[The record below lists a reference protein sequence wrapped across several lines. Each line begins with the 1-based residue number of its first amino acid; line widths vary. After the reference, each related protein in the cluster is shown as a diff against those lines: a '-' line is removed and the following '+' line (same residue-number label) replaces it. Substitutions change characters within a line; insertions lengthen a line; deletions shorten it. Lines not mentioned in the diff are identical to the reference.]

1 MSKDK
6 VIDSLIGIED
16 DMVQTV
22 EALRSKKRQP
32 AWIKWG
38 SLAACLCVLITVL
51 TVYPHLFQGETHKP
65 IDNTDPLN
73 SVPSHSEGTDKP
85 EGPYIPWIANFNP
98 VNGVM
103 DAARR
108 YIPGYFTEEL
118 NDEELNALQPDKII
132 NGLHWSGYAGFD
144 GDGQLIDVILTI
156 STTIPDA
163 NVYVTITEGG
173 VMRDYIMDMVEPEI
187 SVCQNI
193 EYKAYQW
200 VSADKS
206 VLLAADAKING
217 YGFAFTLEVNKQDI
231 EQAKVDLSRILEC
244 FAYYAG
250 GSPDLTTIVADS
262 IPEWFDKSLSNHE
275 ALEDPDYGAYMLPII
290 PNGFAPESIRR
301 YKDQNADYLS
311 GLWTSGYDELR
322 WKVYT
327 ISEADKVRLTSVEDT
342 VKYDLSL
349 YPIPRASSVPDELR
363 EIVDNPIFDAG
374 ELTMDAV
381 WARAYKIGESDDSSG
396 WRMAFSVRYGDI
408 IVEVRTKGVDPEWVY
423 MRLMEMLS

>member
-6 VIDSLIGIED
+6 VIDSLTGIED
-16 DMVQTV
+16 DIIQTV
-22 EALRSKKRQP
+22 VALRSKKRQS

-51 TVYPHLFQGETHKP
+51 TVYPHLFQGETHNP
-65 IDNTDPLN
+65 IDNTDSLN

-85 EGPYIPWIANFNP
+85 EVPYFPWIANFNP

-156 STTIPDA
+156 STTIPDT

-262 IPEWFDKSLSNHE
+262 IPEWFDKSLSHHE

-381 WARAYKIGESDDSSG
+381 WARAYKTGESDDSSG

-423 MRLMEMLS
+423 MRLIEMLS

>member
-6 VIDSLIGIED
+6 VIDSLTGIED
-16 DMVQTV
+16 DMIQTV
-22 EALRSKKRQP
+22 VALRNKKRQP

-51 TVYPHLFQGETHKP
+51 TVYPHLFQGETHNP
-65 IDNTDPLN
+65 IDITDPLN

-244 FAYYAG
+244 FAYYAD

-262 IPEWFDKSLSNHE
+262 IPEWFDKSLSHHE

-290 PNGFAPESIRR
+290 PNGFAQESIRR

-349 YPIPRASSVPDELR
+349 YPIPRASSICVCQLET
-363 EIVDNPIFDAG
+363 A
-374 ELTMDAV
+374 
-381 WARAYKIGESDDSSG
+381 
-396 WRMAFSVRYGDI
+396 
-408 IVEVRTKGVDPEWVY
+408 
-423 MRLMEMLS
+423 

>member
-1 MSKDK
+1 MSKGK
-6 VIDSLIGIED
+6 VIDSLTGIED
-16 DMVQTV
+16 DMIQTV
-22 EALRSKKRQP
+22 VALRSKKRQP

-51 TVYPHLFQGETHKP
+51 TVYPHLFQGKTHNP

-73 SVPSHSEGTDKP
+73 SLPSHSEGPDKP
-85 EGPYIPWIANFNP
+85 EGPYIPWITNFNP

-244 FAYYAG
+244 FAYYAD

-262 IPEWFDKSLSNHE
+262 IPEWFDKSFSHHE

-381 WARAYKIGESDDSSG
+381 WARAYKTGESDDSSG

>member
-16 DMVQTV
+16 DMVQAV
-22 EALRSKKRQP
+22 DALRSKKRRP
-32 AWIKWG
+32 VWIKWG

-51 TVYPHLFQGETHKP
+51 TVYPHLFQGETHNP

-73 SVPSHSEGTDKP
+73 SVPSHSEGIDKP

-244 FAYYAG
+244 FAYYAD

-262 IPEWFDKSLSNHE
+262 IPEWFDKSLSHHE

-381 WARAYKIGESDDSSG
+381 WARAYKTGESDDSSG

-423 MRLMEMLS
+423 MQLMEMLS

>member
-22 EALRSKKRQP
+22 DALRSKKRRP
-32 AWIKWG
+32 VWIKWG

-51 TVYPHLFQGETHKP
+51 TVYPHLFQGETHNP

-73 SVPSHSEGTDKP
+73 SVPSHSEGIDKP

-244 FAYYAG
+244 FAYYAD

-381 WARAYKIGESDDSSG
+381 WARAYKTGESGDSSG

-423 MRLMEMLS
+423 MQLMEMLS